1 MIVREAIQEVRGF
14 RYMVEHLDL
23 RSGLGRRVFYD
34 QPWMTDSR
42 EIEEELGRVE
52 KVAGI
57 LRAAGR
63 EADNVS
69 VRLEQVKDI
78 RGTVVR
84 VKEGVV
90 LDDLELFELK
100 NLALNSG
107 LLREAVEAWGVVS
120 ILSLIWRMS

>member
-52 KVAGI
+52 KV
-57 LRAAGR
+57 
-63 EADNVS
+63 
-69 VRLEQVKDI
+69 
-78 RGTVVR
+78 
-84 VKEGVV
+84 GV
-90 LDDLELFELK
+90 
-100 NLALNSG
+100 
-107 LLREAVEAWGVVS
+107 
-120 ILSLIWRMS
+120 